1 MHIDK
6 YIFLNVIKDMSTLN
20 NVRAPRSQK
29 FHEIMKIVNI
39 TRESLVDGKAKAMT
53 TLYIMILPTIDIV
66 AIKK

>member
-1 MHIDK
+1 
-6 YIFLNVIKDMSTLN
+6 MSTLN

-66 AIKK
+66 AIEK